1 MTDKKAT
8 WSNYM
13 LDLRDASV
21 EQGSFIEFHKEWTA
35 EKSVYWTEPNLTFLR
50 VRFTGSWR
58 EGQYDLG
65 YARGYLNQGTSNE
78 IPVAIRLP
86 DGGCIQFRPGETT
99 PKQILIAWAK
109 ADKLYLK
116 DMGFW
121 DALSFSDS

>member
-1 MTDKKAT
+1 MT
-8 WSNYM
+8 SQNM
-13 LDLRDASV
+13 FNLRDDST

-58 EGQYDLG
+58 EGQYDFG
-65 YARGYLNQGTSNE
+65 YARGYLNQGTPNE

-86 DGGCIQFRPGETT
+86 DDVCPIQFRPGETT
-99 PKQILIAWAK
+99 PRQILIACAK